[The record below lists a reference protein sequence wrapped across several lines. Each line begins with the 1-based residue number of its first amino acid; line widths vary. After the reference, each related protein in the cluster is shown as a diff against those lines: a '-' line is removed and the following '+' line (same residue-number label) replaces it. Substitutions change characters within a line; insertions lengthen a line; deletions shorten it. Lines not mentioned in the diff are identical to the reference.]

1 MKSISVVIPTYNR
14 QHTLARAI
22 DSVLDQTAAVD
33 EIIVVDD
40 GSTDQ
45 TRFFLSEKYPGIEY
59 YYQPNAGVSAA
70 RNKGVS
76 VAKSDWIAF
85 LDSDDQWL
93 AKKIATQRQAWN
105 ESPSH
110 RIVHSDEIWIRNG
123 VRVNKKNKYSKRG
136 GRIFEDCLPL
146 CAISPSSVVL
156 EKKLLIEVGGFDESL
171 TVCEDYDLW
180 LKICSAYSVLLVDE
194 ELLKK
199 FGGDKDQLST
209 IHWGLDRFR
218 VTALHRLLD
227 SIHAQTLSPHE
238 RDCARTVLREKCTI
252 LANGAIK
259 RGNQDAAEYYQALLM

>member
-22 DSVLDQTAAVD
+22 ESVLDQTAAVD

-45 TRFFLSEKYPGIEY
+45 TRDFLSEKYPNVDY

-93 AKKIATQRQAWN
+93 EKKIGMQRQAWN
-105 ESPSH
+105 QSPSH

-123 VRVNKKNKYSKRG
+123 VRVNKKNKYRKSG
-136 GRIFEDCLPL
+136 GRIFEDCLSL

-156 EKKLLIEVGGFDESL
+156 EKKLLIEVGGFDEAL
-171 TVCEDYDLW
+171 PACEDYDLW
-180 LKICSAYSVLLVDE
+180 LKICSTYSVLLVDTQ
-194 ELLKK
+194 LLQK
-199 FGGDKDQLST
+199 FGGDKDQLSAT
-209 IHWGLDRFR
+209 HWGLDRFR
-218 VTALHRLLD
+218 VTALHRLL
-227 SIHAQTLSPHE
+227 SSRYVEALSPNE
-238 RDCARTVLREKCTI
+238 RACAETVLAKKCMI
-252 LANGAIK
+252 LAAGADK
-259 RGNQDAAEYYQALLM
+259 RGKQDEAEYYQSLLL

>member
-22 DSVLDQTAAVD
+22 ESVLDQTAAVD

-45 TRFFLSEKYPGIEY
+45 TRDFLFEKYPNVDY

-93 AKKIATQRQAWN
+93 EKKIGMQRQAWN
-105 ESPSH
+105 LYPSY

-123 VRVNKKNKYSKRG
+123 VRVNKKNKYTKSG
-136 GRIFEDCLPL
+136 GRIFKDCLSL

-156 EKKLLIEVGGFDESL
+156 EKKLFLEVGGFDEAL
-171 TVCEDYDLW
+171 PACEDYDLW
-180 LKICSAYSVLLVDE
+180 LKICSTYSVLLVDTQ
-194 ELLKK
+194 LLQK
-199 FGGDKDQLST
+199 FGGDKDQLSA

-218 VTALHRLLD
+218 VTALQRLLN
-227 SIHAQTLSPHE
+227 SKYVEALSPNE
-238 RDCARTVLREKCTI
+238 RACAETVLAEKCMI
-252 LANGAIK
+252 LAVGADK
-259 RGNQDAAEYYQALLM
+259 RGKQDEAEYYQSLLL

>member
-1 MKSISVVIPTYNR
+1 MKSISVVIPTHNR
-14 QHTLARAI
+14 EHTLARAI
-22 DSVLDQTAAVD
+22 DSVLDQTSTVD

-40 GSTDQ
+40 GSTDN
-45 TRFFLSEKYPGIEY
+45 TENFLSKKYPSVD
-59 YYQPNAGVSAA
+59 YQYQSNAGVSAA

-93 AKKIATQRQAWN
+93 AKKIGMQRQAWN

-110 RIVHSDEIWIRNG
+110 RIVHSDEVWIRNG
-123 VRVNKKNKYSKRG
+123 IRVNKKNKYKKSG

-146 CAISPSSVVL
+146 CAISPSSVVI

-180 LKICSAYSVLLVDE
+180 LKICSAYPVLLVDV
-194 ELLKK
+194 ELLNKY
-199 FGGDKDQLST
+199 GGDKDQLST

-218 VTALHRLLD
+218 VAALHRLLN
-227 SIHAQTLSPHE
+227 SIHVQNLSPHE
-238 RDCARTVLREKCTI
+238 RDSAKTVLHEKCTI
-252 LANGAIK
+252 LANGAVE
-259 RGNQDAAEYYQALLM
+259 RGNQDAAEYYQSLIM